1 VLNTIRSALS
11 AFRQYI
17 ITPGWLLK
25 HTAPRARACN
35 TEIVLET
42 TLLRPDRLRGLK
54 KRASRL
60 ILSVCYLRIGKMASG
75 GDRAEQEVKVVFEA
89 ARDVTA
95 GTAATFVFFLLYYG
109 VRRRSKQRIG

>member
-1 VLNTIRSALS
+1 MLNTIRSALS

-95 GTAATFVFFLLYYG
+95 GTTATFVFFLLYYG

>member
-1 VLNTIRSALS
+1 
-11 AFRQYI
+11 
-17 ITPGWLLK
+17 
-25 HTAPRARACN
+25 
-35 TEIVLET
+35 
-42 TLLRPDRLRGLK
+42 
-54 KRASRL
+54 
-60 ILSVCYLRIGKMASG
+60 MASG